1 MIDSHL
7 ILSRRGLVAAGGLT
21 AVALAAGTADA
32 TGNAAAGP
40 TAKDKANIALVDR
53 FCQAWSGKNLDL
65 DALVATYMTDDCI
78 VRFMDSTMM
87 ATGKTATL
95 EMFKSFCAGDLT
107 YELKVLNTVAVG
119 PIVANTRIDTTFI
132 PGKPPVPADIAGVFI
147 VHDGKI
153 KEWSDYFIR

>member
-1 MIDSHL
+1 MIDSPM

-21 AVALAAGTADA
+21 AVALAAGKADA
-32 TGNAAAGP
+32 ATQAAGP
-40 TAKDKANIALVDR
+40 TDKEKANVALVNR

-87 ATGKTATL
+87 ATGKAATL
-95 EMFKSFCAGDLT
+95 DMFKSFCAGDLT

-132 PGKPPVPADIAGVFI
+132 SGKPPVAADIAGVFI